1 MSFLTGLA
9 LRRPAV
15 TVMVIILVVI
25 GGVASYQGLQRELF
39 PELEFPNIIV
49 LAFYPSANPE
59 AVARDVTEPIEDAII
74 GMPGLKEIRSESH
87 ENRSLVTA
95 TFEFGEDMAEIERT
109 IEGNL
114 QGVDFPSTVD
124 EPYVGRISDDIFPV
138 MQLGISGDR
147 DITSLQQV
155 VDDLILPRIDR
166 VNGVFSARVA
176 GRSDER
182 VHVYVDTER
191 LEELG
196 ISINQVANAIRE
208 NNSSFPAGSVEGTD
222 RSFSVRT
229 SHEIGA
235 LEDLES
241 LVVGFDQV
249 EGGRRGQ
256 RPVML
261 SQVAEVELGTARA
274 STISRINGSP
284 SLSIAVVKEPDA
296 NTVDVTDAVLEGIT
310 NIPGLPEDV
319 RIVTLTND
327 GPEVRRSLGSLL
339 NEGMWGLV
347 FAVCVVF
354 LFLLNIR
361 PTLLRGISIT
371 IRPTVIIGLSIPLSI
386 LTAVIVMAIAG
397 ISLNFMSLAGLA
409 IAVGRVVDDSIV
421 VLENI
426 YRHIQAG
433 DDHMTAAVEGTREV
447 GAAIVSST
455 LTTVVVFIPLGFIQ
469 GLVGSFFTPFAMTVS
484 FALLASTL
492 VSLTAV
498 PVLGL
503 LLLRQGDFPEEDE
516 AHDRDPFMVRVY
528 MPLLRWALGHKLLT
542 ILIAVAVTGAS
553 LGLLRFIPVT
563 LFPSDAPEFLTIEVE
578 MPPGT
583 LAGKMFDL
591 SLGIERVLEDFQGQ
605 GIVKDYQS
613 SVFGQLGEFGPG
625 AEAGSANIAGFLV
638 TLPEDTPP
646 DVDEQVRAAIPNV
659 EGMKLTVTAI
669 EPGPPADQLEVT
681 VTGTNYSDIV
691 SYARRLEAEIRS
703 MDHVVNVSSD
713 ISTARDE
720 VVVHIDPERAGQY
733 GITASSGGFQVNRYV
748 VGQTVTE
755 VDLEGLTMD
764 VVVRGRPE
772 EVDDVEKLRDLPIEG
787 PMGPVKLGVISDIV
801 VEETPVTISRFD
813 GNRSASITGDITAE
827 DTQAV
832 GEELQRRIE
841 ALEPP
846 PGVEVKTGGIF
857 SQIEEGFEDI
867 FQAMAIGIALVYLVM
882 VASLGSL
889 RNPFV
894 IVMSLPLALVGALAA
909 LFLTGRTL
917 SLSAMMGLLLLV
929 GVVVTNAIVLIVFVE
944 QLRERGTATVYD
956 ALIEGSRVRLRPIL
970 MTAFTTT
977 FALLPLATFAGAEG
991 GIIGAELATVVIG
1004 GLISSTFLT
1013 LIVVPVIYTIVH
1025 QSIPS
1030 LLGSIWRMLPWGR
1043 SSETAAAT
1051 GSGE

>member
-1 MSFLTGLA
+1 MSFLTSLA

-39 PELEFPNIIV
+39 PEIEFPNIIV

-59 AVARDVTEPIEDAII
+59 AVARDVTEPIEDVII
-74 GMPGLKEIRSESH
+74 GMPGLKEIRSESS

-114 QGVDFPSTVD
+114 HGVDLPSTVD
-124 EPYVGRISDDIFPV
+124 EPYVGRISDDIFPA

-147 DITSLQQV
+147 DITSLQRV

-166 VNGVFSARVA
+166 VDGVFNARVI
-176 GRSDER
+176 GRSEER
-182 VHVYVDTER
+182 VHVSVDTER
-191 LEELG
+191 LDELG
-196 ISINQVANAIRE
+196 ISINQVANAIRD
-208 NNSSFPAGSVEGTD
+208 NNSSYPAGSIEGTD

-235 LEDLES
+235 LEDLEN
-241 LVVGFDQV
+241 LVVGFEQV
-249 EGGRRGQ
+249 EGGLRGQ
-256 RPVML
+256 RPVLL
-261 SQVAEVELGTARA
+261 SQLAEVELGTAKA
-274 STISRINGSP
+274 ATISRINGDP

-296 NTVDVTDAVLEGIT
+296 NTVDVTDAVLEGVT
-310 NIPGLPEDV
+310 EIPGLPEDV

-339 NEGMWGLV
+339 TEGMWGLT

-361 PTLLRGISIT
+361 PTLLKGLSIT
-371 IRPTVIIGLSIPLSI
+371 IRPTLIIGLSIPLSI
-386 LTAVIVMAIAG
+386 LTAVIIMAISG

-426 YRHIQAG
+426 YRHIQG
-433 DDHMTAAVEGTREV
+433 GEDRMTAAVEGTREV

-455 LTTVVVFIPLGFIQ
+455 LTTVVVFIPLAFIQ
-469 GLVGSFFTPFAMTVS
+469 GLVGSFFTPFALTVS

-498 PVLGL
+498 PALGL
-503 LLLRQGDFPEEDE
+503 LLLRRGDFPDE
-516 AHDRDPFMVRVY
+516 NAARDRDPVMVRIY
-528 MPLLRWALGHKLLT
+528 MPILRWALRHKFLT
-542 ILIAVAVTGAS
+542 ILIAVVVTGAS
-553 LGLLRFIPVT
+553 LGLTRFIPVT
-563 LFPSDAPEFLTIEVE
+563 FFPADAPEFLTIEVE

-583 LAGKMFDL
+583 PAVEMFDL
-591 SLGIERVLEDFQGQ
+591 TLEIEGILEDFHNRGM
-605 GIVKDYQS
+605 VENYQS
-613 SVFGQLGEFGPG
+613 SVFGQLSEFGPG
-625 AEAGSANIAGFLV
+625 SESGGANIAGFLV
-638 TLPEDTPP
+638 TLPDGTPR
-646 DVDEQVRAAIPNV
+646 DVEERVREAIPDGD
-659 EGMKLTVTAI
+659 GMKLTVTAV
-669 EPGPPADQLEVT
+669 EPGPPTQQLEVT
-681 VTGTNYSDIV
+681 VTGTSYADIAP
-691 SYARRLEAEIRS
+691 YARRLEAEIKT
-703 MDHVVNVSSD
+703 MDHVANVSSD
-713 ISTARDE
+713 ISAARDE
-720 VVVHIDPERAGQY
+720 VVVHIDPEQAGRY
-733 GITASSGGFQVNRYV
+733 GITASSGGFEVNRYV

-755 VDLEGLTMD
+755 VDIEGVTMD
-764 VVVRGRPE
+764 VVVRGDPE
-772 EVDDVEKLRDLPIEG
+772 DVDDVEKLKDLPIEG
-787 PMGPVKLGVISDIV
+787 PMGPVKLGAISNIV
-801 VEETPVTISRFD
+801 VEETPVTISHFD
-813 GNRSASITGDITAE
+813 GNRSASITGDITTD

-832 GEELQRRIE
+832 GQELQRRIE

-857 SQIEEGFEDI
+857 TQIAEGFEDI

-944 QLRERGTATVYD
+944 QLRERGTTAVYD

-977 FALLPLATFAGAEG
+977 FALLPLATFAGEEG

-1030 LLGSIWRMLPWGR
+1030 LLGSIWRMLPWAR
-1043 SSETAAAT
+1043 SGGAAT
-1051 GSGE
+1051 TAGNGE